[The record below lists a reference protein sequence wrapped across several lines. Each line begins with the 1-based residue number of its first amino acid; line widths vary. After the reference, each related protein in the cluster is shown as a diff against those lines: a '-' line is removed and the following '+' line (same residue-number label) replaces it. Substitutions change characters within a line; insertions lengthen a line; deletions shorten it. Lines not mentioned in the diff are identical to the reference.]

1 MLERAG
7 ALLTDCGILIAGA
20 NLMSGACCRYTVYTR
35 DNRSIV
41 PVEFALSLDNLGS
54 TGVMPWYTLH
64 DDDPEAMLLADVI
77 RQIRADQPFW
87 RAFTK
92 RLDELM
98 AQYGLLQRHGNGFLY
113 AFEGEQPATDFAQ
126 SMSRLWR
133 QVEEEGFTGRAVDAL
148 NRAGYAAWR
157 NQVGDIAIRP
167 NFGRINLTER
177 E

>member
-35 DNRSIV
+35 NDRAIE
-41 PVEFALSLDNLGS
+41 PAEFALSLDNLGF

-157 NQVGDIAIRP
+157 NQVGDIAIQP
-167 NFGRINLTER
+167 NFGRINLPDR